1 MVSTGVLKMEEQIV
15 RTYAD
20 MVYRIAC
27 RYVKNSIDADD
38 VFSEVFLAYF
48 KKERTFESEEH
59 RKAWLIRVTINC
71 AKDFLVKHS
80 QWQQIHEET
89 IADQASSNT
98 DTYIDLH
105 TAIEQLRPE
114 YREVIKLYYL
124 DDLSVKQIA
133 QILDKNENT
142 IKTQLARAR
151 EKLKT
156 LLEGGGCEAD
166 CIRTA
171 AQIEWTLS
179 RTKRSGPCFIWG
191 YTAHMRVYIKNTT
204 RRSISYEEAELAE
217 NGYDAHYCCAD
228 GSRYGDACL
237 RNRAHRNGS

>member
-1 MVSTGVLKMEEQIV
+1 MEEQIV

-27 RYVKNSIDADD
+27 RYVQNPIDADD

-71 AKDFLVKHS
+71 AKDCVMQRS
-80 QWQQIHEET
+80 QWAQIHEET
-89 IADQASSNT
+89 VADEESQDSQDS
-98 DTYIDLH
+98 DTYIDLYA
-105 TAIEQLRPE
+105 AIERLRPE

-133 QILDKNENT
+133 LILDKNENT

-151 EKLKT
+151 EKLKGY
-156 LLEGGGCEAD
+156 L
-166 CIRTA
+166 A
-171 AQIEWTLS
+171 A
-179 RTKRSGPCFIWG
+179 
-191 YTAHMRVYIKNTT
+191 
-204 RRSISYEEAELAE
+204 
-217 NGYDAHYCCAD
+217 
-228 GSRYGDACL
+228 
-237 RNRAHRNGS
+237 